1 MRADL
6 DKPPPNARIAALA
19 GRQHGVVTRSQLKA
33 LGLDRNAIQRRVRA
47 GHLHRIHHNVYAV
60 GHRRLSQHGRFLS
73 AVLSFGGQAVLS
85 HGSAAILW
93 RIRPERE
100 ARVHVTVPRGGG
112 RGARMGVVLH
122 RSPIGGRD
130 AASRDGIPVTT
141 PARTIVDLADHLTR
155 RELERAI
162 DEAIYLRLD
171 LTSVQPLPGRRG
183 SGLLAEVL
191 ADHAP
196 GTTRTKSEFEEFL
209 FALCRRHDLPQP
221 LVNQVVEGFEVDFVW
236 PEARLIVEADSW
248 SAHSRRSAF
257 ERDRVRDAALQLAGF
272 RVIRITWRRLVA
284 EPELIARQ
292 LARLM
297 ERDAAP

>member
-1 MRADL
+1 MRHNHAEPPADVRL
-6 DKPPPNARIAALA
+6 SALA
-19 GRQHGVVTRSQLKA
+19 ARQHGVVTRRQLHA
-33 LGLDRNAIQRRVRA
+33 LGFDNSAILRRMRSA
-47 GHLHRIHHNVYAV
+47 RLHQLYRNVYAV
-60 GHRRLSQHGRFLS
+60 GRTDLTLQGRFLS
-73 AVLSFGGQAVLS
+73 AVIAYGNRAVLS
-85 HGSAAILW
+85 HRSAAVLW
-93 RIRPERE
+93 RICPERGP
-100 ARVHVTVPRGGG
+100 RIDVTVPGGG
-112 RGARMGVVLH
+112 SRPPRGQVVLH
-122 RSPIGGRD
+122 RCQLPAEHVATVGR
-130 AASRDGIPVTT
+130 IPVTT

-257 ERDRVRDAALQLAGF
+257 ERDRVRDAALQLAGY

-297 ERDAAP
+297 ERDAAA